1 MTSASRIKPRSQL
14 SSWLPQDPFFI
25 FQQLDSMVKNN
36 LPDYR
41 SLFLQEMERR
51 KEAES
56 SQKQAEASQKQA
68 ETSQKQ
74 AETSQK
80 QAEASQKQAEASQK
94 QAENRE
100 KHVSDE
106 ERRHRERTRLT
117 NFEEFLQHI
126 HTYPRDL

>member
-56 SQKQAEASQKQA
+56 
-68 ETSQKQ
+68 SQKQ